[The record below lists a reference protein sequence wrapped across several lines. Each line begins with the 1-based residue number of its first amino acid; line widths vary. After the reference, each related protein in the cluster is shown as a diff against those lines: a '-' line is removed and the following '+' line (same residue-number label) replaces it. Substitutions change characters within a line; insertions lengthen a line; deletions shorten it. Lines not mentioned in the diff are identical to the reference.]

1 MKHPF
6 ACLLVIGLFA
16 PSLRAQTTTTAPSE
30 SAAIKQALESFAF
43 ATINGDASA
52 MRAQMDYHGPLQIQ
66 LADAMIQC
74 AQAQAHLR
82 KAAQKAFPGQ
92 DLTPLV
98 WGTPDQVRGQLDAAT
113 ITIEGADATVTFQGN
128 SLHMVRVNG
137 QWKEAVVHALD
148 DWSPNNVHEMRRSL
162 NHQADIYNALAD
174 EVATDKYH
182 TPRQAAEILRQELL
196 KPATRPATQPTQKQ
210 KNSE

>member
-6 ACLLVIGLFA
+6 ACLFIIGLFA
-16 PSLRAQTTTTAPSE
+16 PILRGQTTATAPSE
-30 SAAIKQALESFAF
+30 AAAVRQALESFAF

-52 MRAQMDYHGPLQIQ
+52 MRKLMDYHGPLQTQ

-113 ITIEGADATVTFQGN
+113 IAVEGAAATVTYQGN
-128 SLHMVRVNG
+128 SLHMVRVDG
-137 QWKEAVVHALD
+137 QWKEAVAHALD
-148 DWSPNNVHEMRRSL
+148 DWSPNSVQEMQRSL
-162 NHQADIYNALAD
+162 NRQADIYNALAD
-174 EVATDKYH
+174 EVDVEKYH

-196 KPATRPATQPTQKQ
+196 KPATQPTTRP
-210 KNSE
+210 